1 MIVNLYIT
9 FRLGQRFFHAYR
21 EGAQAIMIASGAG
34 AWLVGLSAVLSVRR
48 RLSVSVWAPMVCVLA
63 VLPIAVG
70 YASDSL
76 PFGAIPSMLAVVAP
90 LLDILRVEVFPRTL
104 SVLTDDHRLRR
115 SMLGIG
121 AALFSIGF
129 LKQIAATCG

>member
-48 RLSVSVWAPMVCVLA
+48 RLSVSVWAPMVCVPA

-104 SVLTDDHRLRR
+104 TDDHRLRR

>member
-104 SVLTDDHRLRR
+104 TDDHRLRR